1 VSTVRQEHARA
12 VTRSLLTACS
22 PGGKPA
28 EAPVS
33 AAFRC
38 WTPVGDWEQGEA
50 GLAALTGIVTRFS
63 AHAGNAPIRPNAVI
77 TDGVAAVVEAVTAAG
92 PGQPSLSITLTL
104 VLSAGLVDEVRVY
117 VDPAALAG

>member
-1 VSTVRQEHARA
+1 MSTLSQEHARA

-33 AAFRC
+33 AGFRC
-38 WTPVGDWEQGEA
+38 WTPLGDWEQGEA

-63 AHAGNAPIRPNAVI
+63 AHAGAPIRPNAVI

-92 PGQPSLSITLTL
+92 PGQPSLTMTLTL
-104 VLSAGLVDEVRVY
+104 ALSGGLIDEVRVY